1 MNGHRCSMDIPP
13 LDLTGL
19 AHLFRLLPRRGLQ
32 SLFAVIVFLLYGS
45 SPVEA
50 ENNVPTPQSFATAA
64 EAVRFALV
72 NNPDTAITRQRIAA
86 AQAAVTE
93 AHASFFPQLDLSAS
107 YGRTN
112 TPLYSFGNILN
123 QAAFDESIN
132 FNDPGETDNLN
143 MAATVSY
150 RLYNGGRD
158 QAGVDIAIASETA
171 SRHELEIVHS
181 QLSFEVVKTICTIV
195 QAKENLDARQSA
207 LQAITASVE
216 VARSRYEAGDLL
228 KADLLNLEVHRSEAE
243 ENFIHARHALDLT
256 NRAFLNLLGLE
267 QGDISIHSAGTME
280 QSLPADLS
288 YDRRPELKAMDA
300 AIQAAEAG
308 VRQAEGGYFP
318 TADAFAGYQ
327 VDRGYEL
334 DGSGNSWIAGAKLN
348 FNLFA
353 GQRTSAQVARA
364 IALLAEKI
372 QERRKIVLAISLE
385 VEQASLALQ
394 QAEQRMQVTA
404 KMLEQAKESA
414 NLSRE
419 RFKEGIILS
428 SELIDVE
435 NRLTEAMVRGTLA
448 RAARRIAV
456 ANLRKATGLGQ
467 FDLAEVNGTSLS
479 GS

>member
-1 MNGHRCSMDIPP
+1 MMDTSLPGPTGLVALIAS
-13 LDLTGL
+13 LTGRVL
-19 AHLFRLLPRRGLQ
+19 QTLLPVL
-32 SLFAVIVFLLYGS
+32 VLLWLTGS
-45 SPVEA
+45 TPAKA
-50 ENNVPTPQSFATAA
+50 ENNGGAPQSFATAE
-64 EAVRFALV
+64 EAVRFALQ

-86 AQAAVTE
+86 AQATVRE
-93 AHASFFPQLDLSAS
+93 ANASFYPQLDLSTS

-123 QAAFDESIN
+123 QAAFDETIN
-132 FNDPGETDNLN
+132 FNDPGVTDNLN

-158 QAGVDIAIASETA
+158 QAGVDLATATETA
-171 SRHELEIVHS
+171 THHELDIVHS
-181 QLSFEVVKTICTIV
+181 QLGFEVVKTFYTII
-195 QAKENLDARQSA
+195 QARENLEARESA
-207 LQAITASVE
+207 LEAITVSVE
-216 VARSRYEAGDLL
+216 VARARYEAGDLL
-228 KADLLNLEVHRSEAE
+228 KADLLNLEVHRSEAD
-243 ENFIHARHALDLT
+243 ENLIQARHALDLT

-267 QGDISIHSAGTME
+267 QGNISINPARTME

-288 YDRRPELKAMDA
+288 YDKRPELKAMDA

-308 VRQAEGGYFP
+308 VRQARGGYYP

-327 VDRGYEL
+327 VDQGYEL
-334 DGSGNSWIAGAKLN
+334 DGAGNSWIAGAKIN

-364 IALLAEKI
+364 NALLAEKNE
-372 QERRKIVLAISLE
+372 ERRKMSLALGLE

-394 QAEQRMQVTA
+394 QAEQRLLVTA
-404 KMLEQAKESA
+404 KMQEQAEESA
-414 NLSRE
+414 HLSRE

-448 RAARRIAV
+448 RAARRIAT
-456 ANLRKATGLGQ
+456 ANLRRATGLMQ
-467 FDLAEVNGTSLS
+467 FDLSEQKETNPS

>member
-1 MNGHRCSMDIPP
+1 MDIFLPGLKDSRVPLSLPTRLRLPLLALLALLLLSSTPP
-13 LDLTGL
+13 TARADINP
-19 AHLFRLLPRRGLQ
+19 A
-32 SLFAVIVFLLYGS
+32 S
-45 SPVEA
+45 
-50 ENNVPTPQSFATAA
+50 PQSFATPE
-64 EAVRFALV
+64 EAVRFALE
-72 NNPDTAITRQRIAA
+72 NNPDTAVTRQRIAA
-86 AQAAVTE
+86 AQAAVQE
-93 AHASFFPQLDLSAS
+93 ANASFYPQLDLSAA

-132 FNDPGETDNLN
+132 FNEPGVTDNLS

-158 QAGVDIAIASETA
+158 QAGLDLATASATA
-171 SRHELEIVHS
+171 SRHELDIVHS
-181 QLSFEVVKTICTIV
+181 QLGLEVVKTFCTITL
-195 QAKENLDARQSA
+195 AKENLDARQSA
-207 LQAITASVE
+207 LEAIAASVE
-216 VARSRYEAGDLL
+216 VARARYEAGDLL

-243 ENFIHARHALDLT
+243 ENLIQAQHALDLSK
-256 NRAFLNLLGLE
+256 RAFLNLLGLE
-267 QGDISIHSAGTME
+267 QGNIIVDPAGTTE
-280 QSLPADLS
+280 QDLPPDLS
-288 YDRRPELKAMDA
+288 YDRRPELKALDA

-308 VRQAEGGYFP
+308 VRQAQGGYYP

-327 VDRGYEL
+327 IDKGYEL

-353 GQRTSAQVARA
+353 GRRTSAQVARA
-364 IALLAEKI
+364 NALLAEKTA
-372 QERRKIVLAISLE
+372 ERRKMSLAIGLE

-394 QAEQRMQVTA
+394 QAEQRLRVTA
-404 KMLEQAKESA
+404 KMLEQAEESA

-435 NRLTEAMVRGTLA
+435 NRLTDAMLRGTLA

-456 ANLRKATGLGQ
+456 ASLRRATGLMQ
-467 FDLAEVNGTSLS
+467 FDLPEPGGKNPT

>member
-1 MNGHRCSMDIPP
+1 MDNSFPRMTGTIAPI
-13 LDLTGL
+13 LSLTWHGIQTL
-19 AHLFRLLPRRGLQ
+19 VTGVAILLLM
-32 SLFAVIVFLLYGS
+32 VYS
-45 SPVEA
+45 SSA
-50 ENNVPTPQSFATAA
+50 EETVATTKDFSSIE
-64 EAVRFALV
+64 EAVRFALA
-72 NNPDTAITRQRIAA
+72 NSPDVGITRQRIAA
-86 AQAAVTE
+86 AQAGVGE
-93 AHASFFPQLDLSAS
+93 AEAAFYPQLDLSAG

-132 FNDPGETDNLN
+132 FNDPGVTDNLS

-158 QAGVDIAIASETA
+158 QAGVEAAAAVETA
-171 SRHELEIVHS
+171 SRHELDIVHS
-181 QLSFEVVKTICTIV
+181 QLGFEVVKTFFTIA
-195 QAKENLDARQSA
+195 QARENLEARKSS
-207 LQAITASVE
+207 LEAITASVE
-216 VARSRYEAGDLL
+216 VARARYEAGDLL
-228 KADLLNLEVHRSEAE
+228 KADLLNLEVHRSEAD
-243 ENFIHARHALDLT
+243 ENLILARHALNLT

-267 QGDISIHSAGTME
+267 KGEINIHPGGSVEQG
-280 QSLPADLS
+280 LPTDLS
-288 YDRRPELKAMDA
+288 FDQRPELKAMDA

-308 VRQAEGGYFP
+308 VRQAHGGYYP

-327 VDRGYEL
+327 VDKGYEL
-334 DGSGNSWIAGAKLN
+334 DGAGNSWIAGAKVN

-364 IALLAEKI
+364 NARLAEKTE
-372 QERRKIVLAISLE
+372 ERRKLSLALGLE

-394 QAEQRMQVTA
+394 QAEQRLRVTE
-404 KMLEQAKESA
+404 KMVEQAEESA

-456 ANLRKATGLGQ
+456 ANLRKATGLMQ
-467 FDLAEVNGTSLS
+467 FDLPE
-479 GS
+479 

>member
-1 MNGHRCSMDIPP
+1 MDTSLPG
-13 LDLTGL
+13 LTGPAAPL
-19 AHLFRLLPRRGLQ
+19 PLLTRHVLQ
-32 SLFAVIVFLLYGS
+32 IFHAVLLLLLLTGYT
-45 SPVEA
+45 PARA
-50 ENNVPTPQSFATAA
+50 ENNPAAPQSITTAE
-64 EAVRFALV
+64 EAVRFALL

-86 AQAAVTE
+86 AQATVRE
-93 AHASFFPQLDLSAS
+93 ANAAFYPQLDLSAS

-123 QAAFDESIN
+123 QAAFDESIK
-132 FNDPGETDNLN
+132 FNDPGVTDNLS

-150 RLYNGGRD
+150 KLYNGGRD
-158 QAGVDIAIASETA
+158 QAGVDLAAATETA
-171 SRHELEIVHS
+171 SRHALDIVHS
-181 QLSFEVVKTICTIV
+181 QLGYEVVKTFYTIA
-195 QAKENLDARQSA
+195 QARENLEARKSA
-207 LQAITASVE
+207 LEAITASVE
-216 VARSRYEAGDLL
+216 VARARYEAGDLL
-228 KADLLNLEVHRSEAE
+228 KADLLNLEVHRSEAD
-243 ENFIHARHALDLT
+243 ENLILAEHALDLT

-267 QGDISIHSAGTME
+267 QGNISINPAATME

-288 YDRRPELKAMDA
+288 YDQRPELKAMDA

-308 VRQAEGGYFP
+308 VRQARGGYYP

-327 VDRGYEL
+327 IDQGYEL
-334 DGSGNSWIAGAKLN
+334 DGSGNSWMAGAKLN

-353 GQRTSAQVARA
+353 GRRTSAQVARA
-364 IALLAEKI
+364 NALLAEKKEE
-372 QERRKIVLAISLE
+372 QRKMSLAIGLE

-394 QAEQRMQVTA
+394 QAEQRLRVTA
-404 KMLEQAKESA
+404 KMLEQAEESA

-456 ANLRKATGLGQ
+456 ANLRKATGLMQ
-467 FDLAEVNGTSLS
+467 FDLSEPAGTNPS
-479 GS
+479 GT

>member
-1 MNGHRCSMDIPP
+1 MATVLHH
-13 LDLTGL
+13 LTCPEVPGSTLIWRAVQTLFTFL
-19 AHLFRLLPRRGLQ
+19 ALLVLQ
-32 SLFAVIVFLLYGS
+32 VHPSR
-45 SPVEA
+45 A
-50 ENNVPTPQSFATAA
+50 EEISATAKTFSTA
-64 EAVRFALV
+64 EEAVRFALE
-72 NNPDTAITRQRIAA
+72 NSPDIAITRQRIAA
-86 AQAAVTE
+86 AQAGVRE
-93 AHASFFPQLDLSAS
+93 ANASFYPQLDLSAG

-132 FNDPGETDNLN
+132 FNDPGVTDNLS
-143 MAATVSY
+143 MAATLNY

-158 QAGVDIAIASETA
+158 QAGVDAADAVQAASH
-171 SRHELEIVHS
+171 HELEIVRS
-181 QLSFEVVKTICTIV
+181 QLGFEVVKTFFTIV
-195 QAKENLDARQSA
+195 HAQENLEARESA
-207 LQAITASVE
+207 LAAITASVE
-216 VARSRYEAGDLL
+216 VARARYEAGDLL

-243 ENFIHARHALDLT
+243 ENLIQARHVLNLT

-267 QGDISIHSAGTME
+267 HGKISIDPGGSME
-280 QSLPADLS
+280 QNLPADLS
-288 YDRRPELKAMDA
+288 FALRPELKALDM

-308 VRQAEGGYFP
+308 VRQARGGYYP

-327 VDRGYEL
+327 MDKGYEL
-334 DGSGNSWIAGAKLN
+334 DGSGNSWIAGAKVN

-364 IALLAEKI
+364 NALLAEKKE
-372 QERRKIVLAISLE
+372 ERRKMSLALSLE

-394 QAEQRMQVTA
+394 QSEQRLQVTA
-404 KMLEQAKESA
+404 KMVEQAEESA

-435 NRLTEAMVRGTLA
+435 NRLTEAMVRRTLA

-456 ANLRKATGLGQ
+456 ANLRKATGLMQ
-467 FDLAEVNGTSLS
+467 FDLPEQGGAGPS

>member
-1 MNGHRCSMDIPP
+1 MDIFLPGLTDSSVP
-13 LDLTGL
+13 LPLLT
-19 AHLFRLLPRRGLQ
+19 RLRLQ
-32 SLFAVIVFLLYGS
+32 ALLSVIALLLLTCYATQS
-45 SPVEA
+45 ARA
-50 ENNVPTPQSFATAA
+50 EINPAAPQSFATAE
-64 EAVRFALV
+64 EAVRFALA
-72 NNPDTAITRQRIAA
+72 NNPDTAITSQRIAA
-86 AQAAVTE
+86 AQAAVQE
-93 AHASFFPQLDLSAS
+93 ANASFFPQLDLSAT

-132 FNDPGETDNLN
+132 FNDPGVTDNLS

-150 RLYNGGRD
+150 RLYSGGRD
-158 QAGVDIAIASETA
+158 QAGLDLATASETA
-171 SRHELEIVHS
+171 SRHELDIVHS
-181 QLSFEVVKTICTIV
+181 RLGLEVVKTFCTIT
-195 QAKENLDARQSA
+195 QAKEILDARQSA
-207 LQAITASVE
+207 LEAIAASVE
-216 VARSRYEAGDLL
+216 VARARYEAGDLL

-243 ENFIHARHALDLT
+243 ENLIHAQHALDLT

-267 QGDISIHSAGTME
+267 QGNISVDPAGSME
-280 QSLPADLS
+280 QGLPADLS

-308 VRQAEGGYFP
+308 VRQARGGYYP

-327 VDRGYEL
+327 VDQGYEL

-353 GQRTSAQVARA
+353 GRRTSAQVARA
-364 IALLAEKI
+364 HALLAEKI
-372 QERRKIVLAISLE
+372 AERRKMSLAIGLE

-394 QAEQRMQVTA
+394 QAEQRLRVTA
-404 KMLEQAKESA
+404 KMLEQAEESA

-435 NRLTEAMVRGTLA
+435 NRLTEAMLRGTLA

-456 ANLRKATGLGQ
+456 ANLRKATGLMQ
-467 FDLAEVNGTSLS
+467 FDLAEPAGTYPS